1 MDVTLENPVPQFCKM
16 ELEIPRKGYG
26 VGTFMFLF
34 RRGTSAPLKTSPEF
48 SRGLLVLSFARTTCA
63 MLISTKNYFPHTS
76 VLNPPKLIW
85 AEISRLPIYALV
97 FVVTSCFQ
105 IHQSVSLFLGL
116 SADTH
121 TAAAPTGDGQAWSG
135 SDLHPE
141 VIPLT
146 PAAHSNC
153 LMEGARHCAIFYI
166 VTLGS
171 TISCF
176 SLEERNLQH

>member
-1 MDVTLENPVPQFCKM
+1 M

-34 RRGTSAPLKTSPEF
+34 RCRTSAPLKTSPEF
-48 SRGLLVLSFARTTCA
+48 SRGIPVLSFALTTCA
-63 MLISTKNYFPHTS
+63 MLISTKNFPYTS

-85 AEISRLPIYALV
+85 AKISHLPIYALI

-105 IHQSVSLFLGL
+105 IHHSVSLFLGI

-146 PAAHSNC
+146 PASHSNC
-153 LMEGARHCAIFYI
+153 HYKKRSGWPHGRCQTRCHFYT
-166 VTLGS
+166 VALGS
-171 TISCF
+171 TTSCF
-176 SLEERNLQH
+176 SLEEKNLQC